1 MIAVPLK
8 AEQPFKWAGPF
19 NPPPGLGSLF
29 VAVHR
34 QAGVESALAQVRE
47 KRAEKLSAQRC
58 KR

>member
-29 VAVHR
+29 DAVHR
-34 QAGVESALAQVRE
+34 QAIESVLAPGRE
-47 KRAEKLSAQRC
+47 KRAEKLSAQRY